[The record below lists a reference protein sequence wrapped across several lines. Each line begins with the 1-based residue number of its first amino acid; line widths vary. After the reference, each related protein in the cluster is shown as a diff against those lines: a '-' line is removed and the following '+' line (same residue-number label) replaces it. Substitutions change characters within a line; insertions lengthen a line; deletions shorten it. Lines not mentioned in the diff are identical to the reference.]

1 MLVSLQTDDDDD
13 DDDDGD
19 DDGDG
24 VDDDDDSKEFPLVR
38 PIHRSLG
45 IDPNHSCPQRLVK
58 YAATLLTVM
67 MKPMIIEYEG
77 DVGEENHGQV

>member
-1 MLVSLQTDDDDD
+1 MLVSLQTD

-45 IDPNHSCPQRLVK
+45 IDPYHSCPQRLVK
-58 YAATLLTVM
+58 YAVDDDDET
-67 MKPMIIEYEG
+67 
-77 DVGEENHGQV
+77 DDN